1 MHSRCSW
8 GVAAVAATAAAI
20 SACALDPAGPDP
32 ATADP
37 TVDSVTQAFTGG
49 PCPEFGCGTNSPVV
63 DTQFDFHDLSLLGP
77 PRQAF
82 TIPNNTGLAIVADPR
97 TGRAQI
103 VQGRQSYDLAVVD
116 GRFVG
121 TCVGCPPLQGAAL
134 VNATI
139 TLTMNTK
146 DGPVPRYVII
156 IATVRE
162 MPYFLGQGN
171 TASYTLQ
178 WRSLAGG
185 PTTNLCNNI
194 KLLEDLIAQNGGGE
208 GDYAMQELMNMRT
221 FETVVFE
228 GDRIYS
234 QTMRTDKLAD
244 DTWFNI
250 GCAGHTLAKLR
261 LTQNTIHS
269 QTAAQPK
276 DWERRQASLKML
288 VADYCDVGIPLT
300 VAGQKL
306 VWQGDLMSFFTP
318 PRKIEARWTEN
329 GATCLY
335 APRMLFP
342 TSALGA
348 STFPKIWD
356 SVDAAC
362 KTASPPKT
370 RPVLCTKLDPK
381 DPDGN
386 LRVSANP

>member
-8 GVAAVAATAAAI
+8 GLAAAAATVAAI
-20 SACALDPAGPDP
+20 SACALDPASPEPAGPDP
-32 ATADP
+32 
-37 TVDSVTQAFTGG
+37 TVGAVTQAFTGG

-77 PRQAF
+77 PKQPY
-82 TIPNNTGLAIVADPR
+82 TIPNTAGLAIVADPR

-103 VQGRQSYDLAVVD
+103 VQGRQAYDLAVVD

-121 TCVGCPPLQGAAL
+121 TSGASPPLQGAAL
-134 VNATI
+134 VGATI

-146 DGPVPRYVII
+146 DGPVPRYLIT

-162 MPYFLGQGN
+162 MPFFLGGGT

-178 WRSLAGG
+178 WRPLAGG
-185 PTTNLCNNI
+185 PTINLCNNI
-194 KLLEDLIAQNGGGE
+194 QLLEDLIAQQGGGE
-208 GDYAMQELMNMRT
+208 SDYATQELMGMRT

-228 GDRIYS
+228 GDRINS
-234 QTMRTDKLAD
+234 HTMRTEKLAD
-244 DTWFNI
+244 DTWFDI

-261 LTQNTIHS
+261 LTQNTIHG
-269 QTAAQPK
+269 QTSV
-276 DWERRQASLKML
+276 WERRQASLKML

-306 VWQGDLMSFFTP
+306 VWEGDLMHFFTP
-318 PRKIEARWTEN
+318 PRRIEARWNET

-342 TSALGA
+342 TSSLGA

-356 SVDAAC
+356 AVDAAC
-362 KTASPPKT
+362 KSASPPKT
-370 RPVLCTKLDPK
+370 RPVLCTKLDPH
-381 DPDGN
+381 DPDGM